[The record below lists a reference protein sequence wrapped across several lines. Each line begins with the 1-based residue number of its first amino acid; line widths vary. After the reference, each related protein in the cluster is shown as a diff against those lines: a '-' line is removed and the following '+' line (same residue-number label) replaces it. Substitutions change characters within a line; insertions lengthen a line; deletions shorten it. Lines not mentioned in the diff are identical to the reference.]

1 MRKLYVFFL
10 LFIVVLSA
18 QDINAQSWEFFPGGT
33 YNSSITRP
41 QDFLGYDPGERFTYH
56 YQILEYLKKLSEES
70 DRIEFHTYGKSYE
83 GRELVYLIISSPENL
98 RRIEEIRSMNKK
110 LADPRTMTDRSEAE
124 SIISNNPGIAWL
136 SYGVHGNE
144 SCSSEA
150 ALLAAYQFA
159 AGTDQ
164 LTNRLL
170 DDLVIILDPLLNPDG
185 RDKYVF
191 NYNSTVDKV
200 PNSSPLAMERTS
212 SRGGR
217 TNHYNFDLN
226 RDWAFQTQIETR
238 QRARLFL
245 SWMPQVTVDF
255 HEMGANSSYFFFPAA
270 DPINPTFPESV
281 KKWGVIYGRGNA
293 EAFDQHG
300 WQYFTHEGF
309 DLFYPGFGDSWPTFW
324 GSIGMTYEQGGGG
337 YAGIILE
344 RDKNDFI
351 TLRDRLWHHFTTSI
365 STVKTLADNRDE
377 ALRDFYNFFDT
388 SVSDPERGEISAVII
403 PRSKNQIK
411 LNNLLSSLINQG
423 IEIGT
428 ADENFR
434 VRNAQGYLDKTS
446 SDKDFESGDFV
457 IKLNQPANR
466 LIQVL
471 FVPEQAFP
479 DTFFYDLSAWA
490 FPFATNLETY
500 WTDSKVDVNTT
511 LISEPPALTGGVENS
526 NPRYAYILPLT
537 GLESTLAVYDLV
549 KKGVQGGISNR
560 EMTIEGK
567 EFKRGSAV
575 FYVGLSEDKNGFHRT
590 IRETADKFGVTFTGV
605 NTGMSDRGVDLG
617 SRRVSKLEK
626 PKIAIAGSDGP
637 LRHMFDQKY
646 NIEFTAI
653 DPSQIP
659 NLDIKDFNVLIVPSN
674 ISGALNND
682 VRRKSLQDWIRA
694 GGVYI
699 GIGRGVDY
707 AISKDGGLASVTKAK
722 KEEKKKEVK
731 EEEEDIQKRE
741 SVVERERRRKQFAS
755 PGYFVKA
762 IIDNSHPLGYGI
774 DKEIAVLKFGTTA
787 FDLTTTPAMV
797 GRFDKEPKLAGY
809 VHPENL
815 AQISD
820 KGYLYSG
827 NMGSGHVILFS
838 DSPTW
843 REFLAGL
850 EPILL
855 NAVLLMVS
863 Q

>member
-1 MRKLYVFFL
+1 MRKFFVLIL
-10 LFIVVLSA
+10 LLTTVVSVQEL
-18 QDINAQSWEFFPGGT
+18 NAQSWEFFPGGT

-41 QDFLGYDPGERFTYH
+41 QDFLGYDLGKRFTYH
-56 YQILEYLKKLSEES
+56 YQILAYLKTLAEES
-70 DRIEFHTYGKSYE
+70 DRITYHTYGKTYE
-83 GRELVYLIISSPENL
+83 GRELVYLVVSSPENH
-98 RRIEEIRSMNKK
+98 RRVEEIRKNNKK
-110 LADPRTMTDRSEAE
+110 LADPRTMADQSEAE
-124 SIISNNPGIAWL
+124 NIISSNPGVAWL

-159 AGTDQ
+159 AGTDR
-164 LTNRLL
+164 LTTRLL
-170 DDLVIILDPLLNPDG
+170 DELVIILDPLLNPDG

-200 PNSSPLAMERTS
+200 PNSSPIALERTS

-226 RDWAFQTQIETR
+226 RDWAFQTQAETI
-238 QRARLFL
+238 QRAPLFL
-245 SWMPQVTVDF
+245 HWMPQVTVDF
-255 HEMGANSSYFFFPAA
+255 HEMGAYSSYFFFPAA
-270 DPINPTFPESV
+270 DPVNPTFPESV
-281 KKWGVIYGRGNA
+281 RKWGEIYGRGNA
-293 EAFDQHG
+293 EAFDQYG

-337 YAGIILE
+337 YAGIKLKRGE
-344 RDKNDFI
+344 KDYI
-351 TLRDRLWHHFTTSI
+351 TLKDRLWHHFTTSI
-365 STVKTLADNRDE
+365 STVKTLADNREE
-377 ALRDFYNFFDT
+377 ALRDFYDFFST
-388 SVSDPERGEISAVII
+388 SVDEPEKGEMTAVII

-411 LNNLLSSLINQG
+411 QNNLLKSLLNQG

-428 ADENFR
+428 ADENFG
-434 VRNAQGYLDKTS
+434 VKNARGYLDRTN
-446 SDKDFESGDFV
+446 SDKEFESGDFV
-457 IKLNQPANR
+457 ISLNQPANR

-471 FVPEQAFP
+471 FVPEQSYP

-490 FPFATNLETY
+490 FPYATNLETY
-500 WTDSKVDVNTT
+500 WTDSKVNVNTT
-511 LISEPPALTGGVENS
+511 LISEPPALKGGVD
-526 NPRYAYILPLT
+526 NPNARYAYILPLT

-549 KKGVQGGISNR
+549 KKGVRGGISNR
-560 EMTIEGK
+560 KMTFEER

-575 FYVGLSEDKNGFHRT
+575 FYAGLSEDKNAFHRT
-590 IRETADKFGVTFTGV
+590 IRETADKFGVTFSGV
-605 NTGMSDRGVDLG
+605 NTGMSDKGIDLG
-617 SRRVSKLEK
+617 SRRVSKLVK
-626 PKIAIAGSDGP
+626 PKIAIAGSYGP

-646 NIEFTAI
+646 DIDFTSI

-659 NLDIKDFNVLIVPSN
+659 NLDIKDFNVLIVPNN
-674 ISGALNND
+674 ISGAVNT
-682 VRRKSLQDWIRA
+682 KEKQKALQDWVRS

-699 GIGRGVDY
+699 GIGRGVNY
-707 AISKDGGLASVTKAK
+707 AISKDAGLANVKLAK
-722 KEEKKKEVK
+722 KEEKKKDVK
-731 EEEEDIQKRE
+731 EAEEDIQKRE
-741 SVVERERRRKQFAS
+741 TMVERERRRKQFAS
-755 PGYFVKA
+755 PGYFVRA
-762 IIDNSHPLGYGI
+762 VIDNTHPLGYGI
-774 DKEIAVLKFGTTA
+774 DREIAVLKFGTTA
-787 FDLTTTPAMV
+787 FDLTKNPAMV

-820 KGYLYSG
+820 KGYLYSRNVG
-827 NMGSGHVILFS
+827 GGHVILFS
-838 DSPTW
+838 DNPTW